1 MTDIELLTRRVEALE
16 EAQLDARVSSL
27 EVAARHNAKQIE
39 WMASTLGRVAATQD
53 RHTIELT
60 ELRAGVKELRAD
72 VKELRAD
79 VTGLRSDM
87 TEMQSDVTSVKAG
100 LSGLR
105 RDLPSIVADAM
116 REVLKPGG
124 A

>member
-16 EAQLDARVSSL
+16 EARLDARVSSL

-53 RHTIELT
+53 QYTKELA
-60 ELRAGVKELRAD
+60 ELRTD
-72 VKELRAD
+72 VKEIKAD
-79 VTGLRSDM
+79 
-87 TEMQSDVTSVKAG
+87 

-105 RDLPSIVADAM
+105 RDLPGIVADAM

>member
-1 MTDIELLTRRVEALE
+1 MTDIELLARRVEALE

-39 WMASTLGRVAATQD
+39 WMAGTLGRIAATQD
-53 RHTIELT
+53 QHTKDLTALRGDVT
-60 ELRAGVKELRAD
+60 ELRAGMTELRSHAVRLD
-72 VKELRAD
+72 QRLDALESKVSAEI
-79 VTGLRSDM
+79 G
-87 TEMQSDVTSVKAG
+87 
-100 LSGLR
+100 GLR

-124 A
+124 V

>member
-1 MTDIELLTRRVEALE
+1 MTDIGLLARRVEALE

-39 WMASTLGRVAATQD
+39 WMTSTLGRVAATQD
-53 RHTIELT
+53 QHTKELT
-60 ELRAGVKELRAD
+60 A
-72 VKELRAD
+72 LRAD
-79 VTGLRSDM
+79 VTAI
-87 TEMQSDVTSVKAG
+87 KAD

-105 RDLPSIVADAM
+105 CDLPSIVADAM

-124 A
+124 D

>member
-1 MTDIELLTRRVEALE
+1 MTDIELLARRVEALE

-39 WMASTLGRVAATQD
+39 WMATTLGRMSATQD
-53 RHTIELT
+53 QHT
-60 ELRAGVKELRAD
+60 KEMA
-72 VKELRAD
+72 ELRAD
-79 VTGLRSDM
+79 VTAIKVD
-87 TEMQSDVTSVKAG
+87 
-100 LSGLR
+100 LSSLR

>member
-1 MTDIELLTRRVEALE
+1 MTDIELLARRVEALE
-16 EAQLDARVSSL
+16 EAQLDARISSL
-27 EVAARHNAKQIE
+27 EVAAQHNAKQIE
-39 WMASTLGRVAATQD
+39 WMATTLGRMSATQD
-53 RHTIELT
+53 QHTIELA
-60 ELRAGVKELRAD
+60 ELRT
-72 VKELRAD
+72 D
-79 VTGLRSDM
+79 VTAI
-87 TEMQSDVTSVKAG
+87 KAD

>member
-1 MTDIELLTRRVEALE
+1 MTDIELLARRVEALE

-39 WMASTLGRVAATQD
+39 WMAGTLGRIAATQD
-53 RHTIELT
+53 QHTKDLSRMSATLDQHTKDLT
-60 ELRAGVKELRAD
+60 ELRA
-72 VKELRAD
+72 
-79 VTGLRSDM
+79 DM
-87 TEMQSDVTSVKAG
+87 TSVKAD

-105 RDLPSIVADAM
+105 RDMPSIVAGAL

>member
-1 MTDIELLTRRVEALE
+1 MTDIELLARRVEALE
-16 EAQLDARVSSL
+16 EAQLDARISSL

-39 WMASTLGRVAATQD
+39 WMATTLGRMSATQD
-53 RHTIELT
+53 QHTKEMA
-60 ELRAGVKELRAD
+60 ELRT
-72 VKELRAD
+72 D
-79 VTGLRSDM
+79 VTAI
-87 TEMQSDVTSVKAG
+87 KAD

>member
-1 MTDIELLTRRVEALE
+1 MTDIELLARRVEALE
-16 EAQLDARVSSL
+16 EAQLDARISSL

-39 WMASTLGRVAATQD
+39 WMATTLGRMSATQD
-53 RHTIELT
+53 QHTKELT
-60 ELRAGVKELRAD
+60 ELRAD
-72 VKELRAD
+72 VKEIKAD
-79 VTGLRSDM
+79 
-87 TEMQSDVTSVKAG
+87 

>member
-39 WMASTLGRVAATQD
+39 WMATTLGRMSATQD
-53 RHTIELT
+53 QHTIEM
-60 ELRAGVKELRAD
+60 A
-72 VKELRAD
+72 ELRAD
-79 VTGLRSDM
+79 VTAI
-87 TEMQSDVTSVKAG
+87 KAD

>member
-1 MTDIELLTRRVEALE
+1 MTDIELLARRVEALE

-39 WMASTLGRVAATQD
+39 WMASTLGRIAATQD
-53 RHTIELT
+53 QHTIEL
-60 ELRAGVKELRAD
+60 KELRAD

-79 VTGLRSDM
+79 M
-87 TEMQSDVTSVKAG
+87 TSVKAD

-105 RDLPSIVADAM
+105 RELPGIVADAM
-116 REVLKPGG
+116 REVLKSSG

>member
-1 MTDIELLTRRVEALE
+1 MTDIELLARRVEALE

-39 WMASTLGRVAATQD
+39 WMASTLGRIAATQD
-53 RHTIELT
+53 QHTKDLTALRGDVT
-60 ELRAGVKELRAD
+60 ELRSHAVRLDQRLDALESKVSAEIG
-72 VKELRAD
+72 
-79 VTGLRSDM
+79 
-87 TEMQSDVTSVKAG
+87 
-100 LSGLR
+100 GLR

-124 A
+124 V

>member
-53 RHTIELT
+53 QHTK
-60 ELRAGVKELRAD
+60 ELRELRAD

-79 VTGLRSDM
+79 VTELRG
-87 TEMQSDVTSVKAG
+87 DVTSVKAD

>member
-1 MTDIELLTRRVEALE
+1 MTDIELLARRVEALE
-16 EAQLDARVSSL
+16 EAQLDARISSL

-53 RHTIELT
+53 QHTKDLT
-60 ELRAGVKELRAD
+60 ELRSHAVRLDQRLDALESKVSAEIG
-72 VKELRAD
+72 
-79 VTGLRSDM
+79 
-87 TEMQSDVTSVKAG
+87 
-100 LSGLR
+100 GLR

>member
-1 MTDIELLTRRVEALE
+1 MTDIELLARRVEALE

-39 WMASTLGRVAATQD
+39 WMASTLGRMSATQD
-53 RHTIELT
+53 QHTIELT
-60 ELRAGVKELRAD
+60 A
-72 VKELRAD
+72 LRAD
-79 VTGLRSDM
+79 VTELR
-87 TEMQSDVTSVKAG
+87 TDVTAIKAD

>member
-1 MTDIELLTRRVEALE
+1 MTDIELLARRVEALE

-39 WMASTLGRVAATQD
+39 WMASTLGKIAATQD
-53 RHTIELT
+53 QHTIEL
-60 ELRAGVKELRAD
+60 R
-72 VKELRAD
+72 ELRAD
-79 VTGLRSDM
+79 VTELRTDVTELRTDM
-87 TEMQSDVTSVKAG
+87 TEMRADVTSVKAG

>member
-1 MTDIELLTRRVEALE
+1 MTDIELLARRVEALE
-16 EAQLDARVSSL
+16 EAQLDARISSL

-39 WMASTLGRVAATQD
+39 WMATTLGRVAATQD
-53 RHTIELT
+53 QHTIELT
-60 ELRAGVKELRAD
+60 ALRAGVTEIKAD
-72 VKELRAD
+72 
-79 VTGLRSDM
+79 
-87 TEMQSDVTSVKAG
+87 

>member
-1 MTDIELLTRRVEALE
+1 MTDIELLARRVEALE
-16 EAQLDARVSSL
+16 EAQLDARISSL

-39 WMASTLGRVAATQD
+39 WMAGTLGRIAATQD
-53 RHTIELT
+53 QHTIEL
-60 ELRAGVKELRAD
+60 RALRAD
-72 VKELRAD
+72 VTELRGDVTELRAD
-79 VTGLRSDM
+79 VTAI
-87 TEMQSDVTSVKAG
+87 KAD